1 VAYFLASWL
10 VPAAVVVVG
19 YAIFIE
25 SPASTLSHLSA
36 QGVFGYANAKAAF
49 FVQAAFA
56 LFVAVPVHVRSLG
69 AFVSSTL
76 LIPAV
81 LVALVRRG
89 RHVAI
94 AIAAVVAL
102 SAIGT
107 SFLLARA
114 FANDRDSIFESGIAD
129 RLDRG
134 RVEVWADAYGG
145 SGAGSRMGAQRV
157 PATRSRDRN
166 HRAGIGAGA
175 TRMGVLE
182 ALECRNRGRG
192 RGGTGI
198 VRHRDPR
205 LRGLRVPFPAPSR
218 DHRRAGGIRLDGGRG
233 RGCRS

>member
-1 VAYFLASWL
+1 MSGLLSGRSPRDALLTILLCGSAFALGRAVAYFLASWL

-56 LFVAVPVHVRSLG
+56 AGIIVAVGRTPLVAVLALPAVALFVAVPVHARSLG

-89 RHVAI
+89 RRVAI

-102 SAIGT
+102 SAIGA

-134 RVEVWADAYGG
+134 RVEIWADAYQMLREHPGFGVGPGG
-145 SGAGSRMGAQRV
+145 FA
-157 PATRSRDRN
+157 
-166 HRAGIGAGA
+166 
-175 TRMGVLE
+175 
-182 ALECRNRGRG
+182 
-192 RGGTGI
+192 
-198 VRHRDPR
+198 
-205 LRGLRVPFPAPSR
+205 
-218 DHRRAGGIRLDGGRG
+218 DHSQTAARK
-233 RGCRS
+233 